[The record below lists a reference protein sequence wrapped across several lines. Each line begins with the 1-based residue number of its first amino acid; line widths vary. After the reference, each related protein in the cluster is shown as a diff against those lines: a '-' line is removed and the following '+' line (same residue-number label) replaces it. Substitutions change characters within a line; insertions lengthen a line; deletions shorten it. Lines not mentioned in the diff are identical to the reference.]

1 MIYLDTSAAIPMF
14 VPEPTSQAI
23 DQWFE
28 TCHEPLASSDWI
40 LTEFS
45 SALSIKVRRG
55 EINEKQATA
64 AWASFDTFCGSGLR
78 LLPVT
83 RRVFQQ
89 AARLA
94 RNIPSGLRSGDS
106 LHLAMALEVTATSI
120 ATVDNNL
127 AKNAKANGL
136 VVNQF

>member
-1 MIYLDTSAAIPMF
+1 
-14 VPEPTSQAI
+14 
-23 DQWFE
+23 
-28 TCHEPLASSDWI
+28 
-40 LTEFS
+40 
-45 SALSIKVRRG
+45 
-55 EINEKQATA
+55 
-64 AWASFDTFCGSGLR
+64 
-78 LLPVT
+78 
-83 RRVFQQ
+83 VFQQ
-89 AARLA
+89 AARLE